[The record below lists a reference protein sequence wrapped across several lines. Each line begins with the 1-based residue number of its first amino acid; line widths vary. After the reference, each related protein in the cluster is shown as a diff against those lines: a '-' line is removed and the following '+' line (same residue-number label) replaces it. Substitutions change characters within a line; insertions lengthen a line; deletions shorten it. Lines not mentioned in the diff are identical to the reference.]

1 MLGVKIIESRL
12 MVEDGE
18 PYDVKRSWRERLFS
32 RPWRPL
38 RPTRMVVPKVPKR
51 EVIIL
56 PDGSLVMH
64 PEIAKM
70 LRQQTKG
77 VPEVTKETRN
87 DRL

>member
-1 MLGVKIIESRL
+1 MFRVKIFENPL

-18 PYDVKRSWRERLFS
+18 PYEAKRSWRERLFS

-38 RPTRMVVPKVPKR
+38 LPTRTVVPKVPKR
-51 EVIIL
+51 EVIL
-56 PDGSLVMH
+56 MPDGLLVMH

-70 LRQQTKG
+70 LRQQTK
-77 VPEVTKETRN
+77 EARN